1 MTSTAKR
8 ILLIVILISIPFIAW
23 WFMGVVHQKTT
34 LPQLPPE
41 YQKIGIINMA
51 FDHPIKMPNV
61 LNGVDPLLVITR
73 TSPYYEDIMQRA
85 KALGNTSTD
94 IRFEISLYDSNKDG
108 LIDNEDPIW
117 RFLYVIIFKDNGQN
131 YDVKTLDEIG
141 IRAIL
146 LKHITPKSNHT
157 VILSDGSERVLF
169 ELGTPLKGLVPGE
182 GPEEEVN
189 PFGLSKTGS

>member
-51 FDHPIKMPNV
+51 FDHPIKMSNV